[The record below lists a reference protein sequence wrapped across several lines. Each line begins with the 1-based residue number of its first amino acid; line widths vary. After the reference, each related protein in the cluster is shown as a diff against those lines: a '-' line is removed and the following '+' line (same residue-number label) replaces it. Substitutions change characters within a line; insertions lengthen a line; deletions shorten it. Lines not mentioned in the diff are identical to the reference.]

1 MTNKM
6 INNEMMN
13 DMELDE
19 VSGGTVAE
27 LQELRK
33 TILEHGSAGNSAAM
47 VALNIL
53 EDMEKGI
60 TTLSDASNLI
70 SAYAIEHALNK
81 CYGVKANISVGL
93 FGTGRGEKN
102 DTYDGRTHQQVLD
115 LINK

>member
-1 MTNKM
+1 M
-6 INNEMMN
+6 INNSEMMSL
-13 DMELDE
+13 EALDE

-60 TTLSDASNLI
+60 TTLSDASNVI
-70 SAYAIEHALNK
+70 SAYAMEHVLKK
-81 CYGVKANISVGL
+81 CYGIKANISVGWGGSGFREVNNSYNGL
-93 FGTGRGEKN
+93 
-102 DTYDGRTHQQVLD
+102 THEEVLN
-115 LINK
+115 IIKKG